1 MEMENQGDEW
11 NKKFLE
17 TLLYSNSDRLVI
29 KANDKGKNPFI
40 WSQFRIAYIDGVEQK
55 YACCNFCKTFIK
67 YSGRT
72 GTGGL
77 MRHLCFRRLHAVKYM
92 KKRKKPEE
100 EKDGGSKLAQNT
112 CVRLKLEDMI
122 HRNSPRIG
130 YVPNAKG
137 KSKIWS
143 QFRIISVD
151 NALSKFAC
159 CMMCR
164 SIVTYTGRTGTGSMV
179 RHKCSKNK
187 YVKRLDADE
196 EVDQVIDPV
205 YTVIKSEE
213 SFDWD
218 EKDSSDPESDVNRT
232 SPPIPEGV
240 PKAKVEEQSGIP
252 AELKRIIREKHTAL
266 MNRSLR
272 LFENEE
278 FLELAQFLVHLG
290 AQYGPVDVKDIFRRK
305 TNLPAFNEG

>member
-1 MEMENQGDEW
+1 MEMENKSDEW

-17 TLLYSNSDRLVI
+17 TLLYSNSERLVV

-40 WSQFRIAYIDGVEQK
+40 WSQFQIAYIDGVEQK

-67 YSGRT
+67 YTGRT

-77 MRHLCFRRLHAVKYM
+77 MRHLCFRRLNAVKYM
-92 KKRKKPEE
+92 RNRKKADED
-100 EKDGGSKLAQNT
+100 KDSGSKLAQNT
-112 CVRLKLEDMI
+112 CVRLKLENMM
-122 HRNSPRIG
+122 HKNSPRIG

-143 QFRIISVD
+143 QFKIITVD

-159 CMMCR
+159 CMLCR

-187 YVKRLDADE
+187 YQKRLDRDE
-196 EVDQVIDPV
+196 NVEQVIDPV
-205 YTVIKSEE
+205 YAVIKSE
-213 SFDWD
+213 SLDWV
-218 EKDSSDPESDVNRT
+218 EKDASDPESDVNRT
-232 SPPIPEGV
+232 PPPIAEGDSEAKVDKQRGV
-240 PKAKVEEQSGIP
+240 PPEV
-252 AELKRIIREKHTAL
+252 KRIILEKHTAL

-272 LFENEE
+272 VFENEE

-290 AQYGPVDVKDIFRRK
+290 ARYGPVDVKDIFRRK
-305 TNLPAFNEG
+305 TNLLPFNEG